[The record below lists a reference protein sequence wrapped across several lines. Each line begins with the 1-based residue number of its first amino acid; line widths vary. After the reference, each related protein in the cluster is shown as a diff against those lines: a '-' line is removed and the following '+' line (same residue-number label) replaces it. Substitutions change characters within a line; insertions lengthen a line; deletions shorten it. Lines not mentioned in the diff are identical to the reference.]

1 MTFPGKTSFL
11 IETGALDQIQ
21 DAIIAIDNDF
31 KIIYL
36 NKAAEDQYN
45 LDRQGS
51 VGSDFRTLLKWMW
64 LTPEDEHNARES
76 LEKNGYW
83 KGENVNVTSHGK
95 KMLIESIISVLKDKS
110 DNNCGLIAILRDIT
124 GRKELEKWLI
134 ESEQRFKLAVD
145 AAKMLV
151 YEIDPDSGKM
161 MIIQG
166 LQKLLGYASK
176 EISQTSEW
184 WNSQVHIEDAKKYS
198 QFRKILSVPKDNSI
212 HYRMQH
218 KDGIY
223 IIVEDFSRTL
233 MDNNKKVRVVGA
245 VRDVTRRVTAEREL
259 ELYTKHL
266 EEVLDER
273 TKALKDAERLSA
285 IGQTAAMV
293 GHDIRNP
300 LQSIVSSIFLVN
312 AELNALPDSKEKTD
326 AQEELAAITEQISY
340 IDKII
345 SDLQDYTKP
354 LMPSIVEVELGK
366 QIHTILSELTIPS
379 DIQVEMKTDELI
391 VLNLDPMFF
400 KRIIVNLVTNAIQA
414 MPDGGVLTLQSFIK
428 GNEALVIVKDTGH
441 GIPEEIQDKI
451 FSPLFTTKSKG
462 QGFGLAVV
470 KRLVE
475 ALGGIVTFESQ
486 AGAGTKFTVS
496 IPLKTNNEKSRLKS

>member
-1 MTFPGKTSFL
+1 MTYYGKTSFL

-45 LDRQGS
+45 LDKQVS
-51 VGSDFRTLLKWMW
+51 IGSDFRSFLQWMW
-64 LTPEDEHNARES
+64 LTPEDEHNAREC

-83 KGENVNVTSHGK
+83 KGESVNVTSNGK
-95 KMLIESIISVLKDKS
+95 KFLVESIISVLKDKS
-110 DNNCGLIAILRDIT
+110 GSDYGLIAMIRDIT
-124 GRKELEKWLI
+124 GRKELETWLV

-161 MIIQG
+161 MIVQG
-166 LQKLLGYASK
+166 LQKLLGYSSK

-184 WNSQVHIEDAKKYS
+184 WNNHVHFKDAKKYGE
-198 QFRKILSVPKDNSI
+198 FRKILSVPKDNSI

-218 KDGIY
+218 KDGTY

-233 MDNNKKVRVVGA
+233 MDTNKKVIVVGV

-273 TKALKDAERLSA
+273 TKELKDAERLSA

-312 AELNALPDSKEKTD
+312 VELNALPDSKEKTN
-326 AQEELAAITEQISY
+326 AQEELAAITEQILY

-345 SDLQDYTKP
+345 SDLQNYAKP
-354 LMPSIVEVELGK
+354 LMPKIVEVDLGK
-366 QIHTILSELTIPS
+366 LIITILSELTVPN
-379 DIQVEMKTDELI
+379 DIQVEIKTDEPV

-400 KRIIVNLVTNAIQA
+400 KRIIVNLVTNATQA
-414 MPDGGVLTLQSFIK
+414 MPDGGVLTVHSFIR
-428 GNEALVIVKDTGH
+428 GNEAIIMVKDTGY
-441 GIPEEIQDKI
+441 GIPEEIQEKI

-475 ALGGIVTFESQ
+475 ALGGNVTFESQ
-486 AGAGTKFTVS
+486 AGAGTKFIVR
-496 IPLKTNNEKSRLKS
+496 IPLKTNDEKSRLKS